1 MVADRQDARARQAM
15 TRRIPLHAIVPAL
28 LLLGSVPPLQ
38 AQTYPDRPVKIIVP
52 TVAAGT
58 VDLVTRVMANDLGT
72 VLGKQFFIENRSGA
86 GNTLGSRDVAHS
98 DPDGYTLLMSSA
110 SGQVIS
116 PLIYKDPGY
125 DPLKS
130 FAPIAPYAEGSV
142 ILVVNPSLPFQ
153 SVADL
158 VAYAKANPGK
168 LSYGSAGTGT
178 VPHLTAELFKS
189 AAGVSM
195 VHVPY
200 RGGALSIQD
209 VIAGNLQLTFE
220 ASSPLLAH
228 IGSGQLRA
236 LAVLSAKRI
245 AELPDVP
252 TMAEAGYPGVL
263 AASWTGLFAPAAT
276 DAAIVQKLN
285 AAINASLRTDA
296 TRQALARLGNM
307 AKGGTPQDL
316 TDMMVADIKKWTPI
330 VKALDL
336 GPP

>member
-1 MVADRQDARARQAM
+1 MTAGLFRAVVAAVLVWAA
-15 TRRIPLHAIVPAL
+15 APAL
-28 LLLGSVPPLQ
+28 

-58 VDLVTRVMANDLGT
+58 VDLVARVMANDLGT
-72 VLGKQFFIENRSGA
+72 ALGNRFFIENRSGA

-130 FAPIAPYAEGSV
+130 FTPIAPYAEGSV
-142 ILVVNPSLPFQ
+142 ILVVNPSLPFH

-189 AAGVSM
+189 VAGIAM

-220 ASSPLLAH
+220 ASSPLLPH
-228 IGSGQLRA
+228 IAAGQLRA
-236 LAVLSAKRI
+236 LAVLSAQRI
-245 AELPDVP
+245 PELPDVP
-252 TMAEAGYPGVL
+252 TIGEAGYPGVL
-263 AASWTGLFAPAAT
+263 TASWTGLFAPAGT

-285 AAINASLRTDA
+285 AAINASLQTDA
-296 TRQALARLGNM
+296 TRQALARLGNV
-307 AKGGTPQDL
+307 AKGGSPQNL
-316 TDMMVADIKKWTPI
+316 TDLMTADIKKWTPI
-330 VKALDL
+330 VKALNL
-336 GPP
+336 EPQ

>member
-1 MVADRQDARARQAM
+1 MKPVLPQTAAAALF
-15 TRRIPLHAIVPAL
+15 TLCAVLPLR
-28 LLLGSVPPLQ
+28 
-38 AQTYPDRPVKIIVP
+38 AQTYPDRAVKIIVP

-58 VDLVTRVMANDLGT
+58 VDLVARVMANDLGMRF
-72 VLGKQFFIENRSGA
+72 GNKFFIENRSGA

-125 DPLKS
+125 DALKS

-142 ILVVNPSLPFQ
+142 ILVVNPAQPFR

-189 AAGVSM
+189 VAGIDM

-220 ASSPLLAH
+220 ASSPLLPH
-228 IGSGQLRA
+228 IKAGQLRA
-236 LAVLSAKRI
+236 LAVLSAQRI
-245 AELPDVP
+245 PDLPDVP
-252 TMAEAGYPGVL
+252 TIREAGYPGVL
-263 AASWTGLFAPAAT
+263 SASWTGLFAPAGT
-276 DAAIVQKLN
+276 DAAIVHKLN
-285 AAINASLRTDA
+285 EAINAGLRTDA
-296 TRQALARLGNM
+296 TKEALARLGNLP
-307 AKGGTPQDL
+307 KGGTPQDL
-316 TDMMVADIKKWTPI
+316 TDLMVAEIEKWTPI
-330 VKALDL
+330 AKALNL
-336 GPP
+336 SVQ